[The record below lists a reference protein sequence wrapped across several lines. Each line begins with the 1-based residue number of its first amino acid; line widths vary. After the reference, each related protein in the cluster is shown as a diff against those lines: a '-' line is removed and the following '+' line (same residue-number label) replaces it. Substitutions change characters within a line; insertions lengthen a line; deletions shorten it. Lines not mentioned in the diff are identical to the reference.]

1 MAFIGTQ
8 EILMIIVV
16 ALVVLGPK
24 RIPEVAKTIGKGLGY
39 FKKAR
44 DKVKTDL
51 DESGALKEI
60 NEIKNTV
67 QEAID
72 SVKPLTKVDLM
83 SLAELN
89 LGETPNVTT
98 EPEASYTETK
108 HQDPFL
114 QYLAENQ
121 AKQAIQNTDK
131 PDYLQNLLDQKPS

>member
-24 RIPEVAKTIGKGLGY
+24 RIPEVAKTIGKGLDY
-39 FKKAR
+39 LKKTR
-44 DKVKTDL
+44 NKVKTDL
-51 DESGALKEI
+51 DESGALKEV
-60 NEIKNTV
+60 NEIKNAM

-89 LGETPNVTT
+89 VDETPNVSTQL
-98 EPEASYTETK
+98 ESNYAEIK
-108 HQDPFL
+108 RQDPFL
-114 QYLAENQ
+114 QYLAEHQ
-121 AKQAIQNTDK
+121 AKQTAQNTDT
-131 PDYLQNLLDQKPS
+131 PDYLQNLLDHKS